1 MRWIIRLCWCAAGST
16 DRWERYQFLCWSR
29 PSQKHSFS
37 RCSSNLPTWE
47 GYQFLRWSRPIWKL
61 LVRTHKGIHF
71 HDEAATYHIT
81 FAIIS
86 CRKRAECCHRRGML
100 RLHVCPTIQP
110 AIPAIYHTV
119 GVFVHAEGRA
129 EQSQTAYN
137 AGTIANT
144 SDNIDYSI
152 GRSMNRLWL
161 RLRGT
166 ALHTSTSWFVWCI
179 ASCTIMLY
187 ILTGQESAGE
197 EREVT

>member
-1 MRWIIRLCWCAAGST
+1 MGRIPIPTLIKADMEAAG
-16 DRWERYQFLCWSR
+16 
-29 PSQKHSFS
+29 
-37 RCSSNLPTWE
+37 
-47 GYQFLRWSRPIWKL
+47 
-61 LVRTHKGIHF
+61 RTHKGIHF

-110 AIPAIYHTV
+110 TSHLSYSWSVRTCR
-119 GVFVHAEGRA
+119 GQGRA

-152 GRSMNRLWL
+152 GRSMNRL
-161 RLRGT
+161 
-166 ALHTSTSWFVWCI
+166 
-179 ASCTIMLY
+179 
-187 ILTGQESAGE
+187 
-197 EREVT
+197 